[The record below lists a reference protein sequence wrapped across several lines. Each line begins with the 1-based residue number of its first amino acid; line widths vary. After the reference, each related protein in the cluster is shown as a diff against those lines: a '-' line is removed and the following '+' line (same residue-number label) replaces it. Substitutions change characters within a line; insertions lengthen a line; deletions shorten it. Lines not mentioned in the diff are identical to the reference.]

1 MKIKNIHIDNFG
13 KFENFNIDFKD
24 DIQIIYGE
32 NEAGKS
38 TLMDFIKLMFYR
50 KESCEKASAKDK
62 EIREKYY
69 PRSKKEMKGSIEFE
83 NNVTLFKLYIAYS
96 IVVYIFI

>member
-13 KFENFNIDFKD
+13 KFENFNINFKD

-50 KESCEKASAKDK
+50 KEGYEKASAKDK
-62 EIREKYY
+62 EKREKLIDKFWTEKPYDFDNY
-69 PRSKKEMKGSIEFE
+69 LHI
-83 NNVTLFKLYIAYS
+83 
-96 IVVYIFI
+96 

>member
-50 KESCEKASAKDK
+50 KEGYEKA
-62 EIREKYY
+62 
-69 PRSKKEMKGSIEFE
+69 
-83 NNVTLFKLYIAYS
+83 
-96 IVVYIFI
+96 

>member
-50 KESCEKASAKDK
+50 KEGYEKASAKDK

-83 NNVTLFKLYIAYS
+83 SHGTLFKIYKEIDS
-96 IVVYIFI
+96 KSH

>member
-50 KESCEKASAKDK
+50 KEGYEKASAKDK
-62 EIREKYY
+62 EIREKYLY
-69 PRSKKEMKGSIEFE
+69 NISNSAEVGASYIINRLIEYSKR
-83 NNVTLFKLYIAYS
+83 
-96 IVVYIFI
+96 